1 MVDYS
6 NFKVLILAGGFG
18 SRLDDL
24 TKSIPKPMVKIG
36 KDPIIIDIMKIYLRF
51 NINNFFIALGYKG
64 NQLVKYFLKKKIN
77 SKEKSTF
84 SKLKI
89 EKKISIKCRVDN
101 KICNVTLIPTGLNT
115 MTGGRLKRAANFI
128 KDKDFLFTYGDG
140 LSNVNLKKLIRFH
153 FKHKRL
159 ITVTAVNPP
168 PRFGQIE
175 LNDYVVKKFSE
186 KNYISNVWINGG
198 FFMVNQS
205 FMKFIKNDK
214 TILEREPLEKASK
227 NRQLIAFKHKGFWQC
242 MDTKRD
248 RDKLIILAK
257 KRIQPWLS

>member
-6 NFKVLILAGGFG
+6 NLKVLILAGGFG

-24 TKSIPKPMVKIG
+24 TKSTPKPMVKIG
-36 KDPIIIDIMKIYLRF
+36 KDPIIIHIIRIYLRF
-51 NINNFFIALGYKG
+51 NINNFYIALGYKG
-64 NQLVKYFLKKKIN
+64 NQLIKYFQKKKIN

-89 EKKISIKCRVDN
+89 EKKISIKCRVDD

-140 LSNVNLKKLIRFH
+140 LSNVNLKKLIKFH
-153 FKHKRL
+153 LKHKKL

-175 LNDYVVKKFSE
+175 LNDFVVKKFSE
-186 KNYISNVWINGG
+186 KNYISNVWVNGG

-205 FMKFIKNDK
+205 FIELIKNDK
-214 TILEREPLEKASK
+214 TILEREPLEKAAK
-227 NRQLIAFKHKGFWQC
+227 KKQLIAFRHKGFWQC

-248 RDKLIILAK
+248 RDKLIALAK
-257 KRIQPWLS
+257 NKSQPWLS

>member
-6 NFKVLILAGGFG
+6 NLKVLILAGGFG
-18 SRLDDL
+18 SRLDNL
-24 TKSIPKPMVKIG
+24 TRSTPKPMVKIG
-36 KDPIIIDIMKIYLRF
+36 KDPIVIHIMRIYLRF
-51 NINNFFIALGYKG
+51 NINNFYIALGYKG
-64 NQLVKYFLKKKIN
+64 NQLAKYFLKKKIN
-77 SKEKSTF
+77 SKEKSIF
-84 SKLKI
+84 SKSKI
-89 EKKISIKCRVDN
+89 EKKIEIKCRVDN

-140 LSNVNLKKLIRFH
+140 LSNVNLKELIRFH
-153 FKHKRL
+153 YKHKKL

-227 NRQLIAFKHKGFWQC
+227 KRQLIAFKHKGFWQC

-257 KRIQPWLS
+257 KRVQPWLS